1 MASQEGGELS
11 GPSGPGA
18 ASAAGRAGAA
28 ADARADAAA
37 DARAGAAVG
46 ARAGASAAG
55 LPAERSAPRR
65 RASRLRLAALLLVAL
80 LPSFLKRPCYRL
92 LFGYRIGRR
101 VSIGLTLLDAGE
113 CHIGDD
119 VRIGHLN
126 AVVGV
131 GRLSI
136 GEHARVGHLNVLR
149 GGDEIRLG
157 RYSEIIRLNEINS
170 IPDPEVVNPIEPVF
184 VLGDGAV
191 VTAGHKIDFTD
202 RVEIGRRTILGGR
215 NSSLW
220 THNRQRT
227 RPVLVGELSYIGS
240 EIRVAPGGVIPS
252 RCIVGIGSV
261 VTGRLEGEYL
271 LIGGVPAK
279 PIKRLSEEDRFLIEH
294 KTRAD
299 LPDDL

>member
-1 MASQEGGELS
+1 MASQQSGELTRANRPATER
-11 GPSGPGA
+11 GEATTA
-18 ASAAGRAGAA
+18 AQAG
-28 ADARADAAA
+28 
-37 DARAGAAVG
+37 
-46 ARAGASAAG
+46 
-55 LPAERSAPRR
+55 PRR
-65 RASRLRLAALLLVAL
+65 RSSRLKLFVLALLAP

-92 LFGYRIGRR
+92 FFGYRIGRR
-101 VSIGLTLLDAGE
+101 VSIGLTLLDASE
-113 CHIGDD
+113 CVIADD
-119 VRIGHLN
+119 VSIGHCN
-126 AVVGV
+126 VVIGV

-136 GEHARVGHLNVLR
+136 GEHARIGHLNVLR

-184 VLGDGAV
+184 VLGDGGV
-191 VTAGHKIDFTD
+191 VTTGHKIDFTD

-227 RPVLVGELSYIGS
+227 RPVRIGELSYIGS

-279 PIKRLSEEDRFLIEH
+279 PIKELSQEDRFLIEH